1 MVRTQIQLTEEQ
13 QTALR
18 ELAAASG
25 RSVAELVRDAIERT
39 ISAPSRPTRQEMVQR
54 AVRIAGRFASG
65 SPDGSS
71 EHDRHLAEA
80 YR

>member
-1 MVRTQIQLTEEQ
+1 MIRTQIQLTEEQ
-13 QTALR
+13 QATLR
-18 ELAAASG
+18 ELAAATG

-39 ISAPSRPTRQEMVQR
+39 MAARSRPDRREMVQR
-54 AVRIAGRFASG
+54 AARLAGRFSSG

-71 EHDRHLAEA
+71 EHDRNLAEA

>member
-18 ELAAASG
+18 ELAAATG

-39 ISAPSRPTRQEMVQR
+39 LSAHSRPTRHEMVRR
-54 AVRIAGRFASG
+54 AAGVAGRFSSG

-71 EHDRHLAEA
+71 DHDHHLAEA